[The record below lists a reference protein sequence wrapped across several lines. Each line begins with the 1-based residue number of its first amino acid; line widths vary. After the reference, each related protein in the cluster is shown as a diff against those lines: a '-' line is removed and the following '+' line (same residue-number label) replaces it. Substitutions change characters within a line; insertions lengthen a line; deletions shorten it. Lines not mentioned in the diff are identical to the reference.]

1 MGWNMLARWPD
12 PQFHRLNQTQ
22 VTLCFINSSSAVVPV
37 LLPEAMVL
45 RTKVYHF
52 HIFSQY
58 FPGSHYCTVIWF
70 DLFWLHSFFT
80 HFFAVLITLDMFG
93 HDIFLSFLIYIAFL
107 FFDHLPI
114 YYCITKDS
122 LHLLGTL
129 SAEKGQ
135 GWQSVNLHFC
145 RRSRCSMMQLPQTS
159 NVVKPVDCRNSCIQ
173 YQSGQKRWH
182 LWSRT
187 LYI

>member
-1 MGWNMLARWPD
+1 M
-12 PQFHRLNQTQ
+12 
-22 VTLCFINSSSAVVPV
+22 
-37 LLPEAMVL
+37 
-45 RTKVYHF
+45 
-52 HIFSQY
+52 
-58 FPGSHYCTVIWF
+58 IWF

-145 RRSRCSMMQLPQTS
+145 RRSKCSMMQLPQTS
-159 NVVKPVDCRNSCIQ
+159 NVIKPVDCRNSCIQ

-187 LYI
+187 LYIYNVTWNMKMIFATNAYIYIHKLYDMHIYIYVWNIWRIHLRP